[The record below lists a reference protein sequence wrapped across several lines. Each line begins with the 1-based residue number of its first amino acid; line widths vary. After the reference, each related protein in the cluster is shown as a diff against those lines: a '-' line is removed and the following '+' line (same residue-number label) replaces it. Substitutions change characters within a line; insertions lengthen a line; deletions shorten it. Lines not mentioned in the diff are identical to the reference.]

1 MKEKTML
8 KVGDRVVI
16 VKGNDKRGKTGTI
29 TEIGGRCA
37 GEEAA
42 SVLVDMKRCKC
53 HTFFPL
59 SYLAKLA

>member
-1 MKEKTML
+1 ML

-29 TEIGGRCA
+29 TEIGRQCA

-42 SVLVDMKRCKC
+42 FVLVDMKRYKC

>member
-1 MKEKTML
+1 ML

-42 SVLVDMKRCKC
+42 FVLVDMNRCKC

>member
-1 MKEKTML
+1 MKEKIML
-8 KVGDRVVI
+8 KVGDKVVI
-16 VKGNDKRGKTGTI
+16 VRGNDKRGKTGTI

-37 GEEAA
+37 GEEAP

>member
-1 MKEKTML
+1 MKEKIMR
-8 KVGDRVVI
+8 KAGDKVVI

-42 SVLVDMKRCKC
+42 FVRVDMKRCKC
-53 HTFFPL
+53 CTFFPL

>member
-1 MKEKTML
+1 MKEKIMF
-8 KVGDRVVI
+8 KVGDKVVI

-29 TEIGGRCA
+29 TEIGGQCA

-42 SVLVDMKRCKC
+42 FVRVDMKRCKC
-53 HTFFPL
+53 YTFFPL